1 MSESLLLKTFD
12 LMATVPGGVTRLRE
26 LLISL
31 AVQGKLLPQNKSD
44 EPATLFLSSI
54 RAAREALVFIG
65 KVKRDK
71 PIPEITASEI
81 PYNLPPGWKWVRLNA
96 LLQKIGAGST
106 PLGGREVYVAKGVK
120 FLRSQ
125 NVWNDG
131 LKLQGVAYIKPETH
145 AKMSGT
151 VVMPNDLLF
160 NITGAS
166 IGRCAIVPGDFDE
179 ANVSQHVTIIRPAL
193 PTLTPF
199 LHLVLISR
207 HVQQTV
213 MDVQVGVSRE
223 GLSIAKLGNFVIP
236 LPPLAEQARIV
247 ARVEELM
254 KLCDALEQNG
264 RLADEQHARLTTTL
278 FGALAASESAQDLA
292 ENWQRVAE
300 SFDLLLDRPE
310 AVEALEQ
317 TITQLAVGGLL
328 STQSPRDV
336 PVSIGDREQSISEI
350 PATWSRIALEDV
362 LLELRYGTSVKCGYE
377 VKGKPVLRIPNLK
390 GGAVDTA
397 DLKFGV
403 LDEREMV
410 KLRLEKG
417 DILVIRSNGSASLV
431 GSTAIVDAESEGFAF
446 AGYLMRLR
454 LRREFIEPSYLVL
467 VMQTLEIRSQIEAPI
482 RTTSGV
488 KNINSTEVSRL
499 TFSLPPLA
507 EQSRILLQVAF
518 LHRACTDLRQQL
530 ATARQRQSQLSQA
543 LLEQQSVATI

>member
-1 MSESLLLKTFD
+1 MSGSLLLKSFD
-12 LMATVPGGVTRLRE
+12 LLAAAPGGVARLRE
-26 LLISL
+26 LILTL
-31 AVQGKLLPQNKSD
+31 AVKGRLVQQDARD
-44 EPATLFLSSI
+44 EPAGILLDKMRKEKASLIASGI
-54 RAAREALVFIG
+54 L
-65 KVKRDK
+65 KKDK
-71 PIPEITASEI
+71 PVAEIDDDEKPFALPIGWEWARLPAVTYTHGQDTPSGKFTYIDVGAIDNLRGRITDSVQVIEAADAPSRARKNVALGTVLYSTIRPYLKNIAVLDVQYSPPAIASTAFAVMHPHGGLLSKYLLHYLRSAPFTEFVTGKAVGI
-81 PYNLPPGWKWVRLNA
+81 AYPAINDANFFQGVIALPP
-96 LLQKIGAGST
+96 S
-106 PLGGREVYVAKGVK
+106 
-120 FLRSQ
+120 
-125 NVWNDG
+125 
-131 LKLQGVAYIKPETH
+131 
-145 AKMSGT
+145 
-151 VVMPNDLLF
+151 
-160 NITGAS
+160 
-166 IGRCAIVPGDFDE
+166 
-179 ANVSQHVTIIRPAL
+179 
-193 PTLTPF
+193 
-199 LHLVLISR
+199 
-207 HVQQTV
+207 
-213 MDVQVGVSRE
+213 
-223 GLSIAKLGNFVIP
+223 
-236 LPPLAEQARIV
+236 AEQSRIV

-254 KLCDALEQNG
+254 KFCDSLEQNG

-278 FGALAASESAQDLA
+278 FGALAASESAHVLA
-292 ENWQRVAE
+292 ENWERVAE

-317 TITQLAVGGLL
+317 TITQLAVRGLL

-410 KLRLEKG
+410 KLRLKKG

-499 TFSLPPLA
+499 AFSLPPLA
-507 EQSRILLQVAF
+507 EQSRILFQVAF
-518 LHRACTDLRQQL
+518 LRRTCTDLRQQL
-530 ATARQRQSQLSQA
+530 AAARQRQSQLAQA
-543 LLEQQSVATI
+543 LVEQQSVATI